1 MPALLRLSVGV
12 ASAAATLPVGA
23 QTAIADQATEGPV
36 LGEII
41 VTATKRSEAVR
52 EISGSITAFTG
63 SYLQQLGAQD
73 MADYLTGAPGVIFN
87 GSTPGDSAVTI
98 RGISTTTGTD
108 QGQGT
113 TGYFI
118 DEIPL
123 TDPFFAVA
131 VPDIDTF
138 DVDNVSVLRGP
149 QGTLFGSASL
159 GGAINYQTRKPDLT
173 AWDVN
178 LQATG
183 AALSEGS
190 GFDTSGKMMLN
201 APLINGTLAVRA
213 VFIYREDAGFIDNVG
228 VGVKDS
234 NRTLNKGGR
243 VQVLW
248 SPTEGTSLK
257 YMFLDQITSNRDN
270 NADMPDLVGP
280 YNRSTVVLEQS
291 QFESLIHHL
300 RLDQDLGFA
309 TLTASAAYHEKT
321 ATGTSDLTPAL
332 APLVTGAI
340 QAISGGAVTFV
351 PSQVTSPA
359 PGSSRGTTFEVRVAS
374 AADPHSRFDYLVGV
388 MRDETSMKEYQYV
401 LVPGISPVIDAIFG
415 PGSSSQLTPS
425 DSIVNSY
432 IPAKGTETAAFG
444 EATYHINSQW
454 KATLGGRA
462 FRTEIENQSIA
473 SGLYVL
479 LNTGAPT
486 LNQTASPQKQSG
498 FSPKASVTW
507 TPTADLMT
515 YGLVSKGFRYGG
527 PNIIPPQPGVP
538 ADFKS
543 DSLWNYELGV
553 RSDFLDHRLD
563 LDGTL
568 FYIDWSDIQLRQ
580 QTDAGL
586 NYAVNAGK
594 ARSMGVEFSGAWLI
608 TRDLK
613 FSTSATYLDAEL
625 TQPFNA
631 TPFEGGV
638 TAVPAGTPLPGAS
651 KWSLA
656 NTLTYTWSNVPLQP
670 NFLISHRFV
679 SSATSGTIGQNLE
692 QGNYHLFDFR
702 AAVPIH
708 NFKITAFV
716 SNIANK
722 RGVTTAQELSANL
735 LEDFLVRPRTIGI
748 TLDYRL

>member
-1 MPALLRLSVGV
+1 
-12 ASAAATLPVGA
+12 VGA
-23 QTAIADQATEGPV
+23 QYAIADQATDAPALE
-36 LGEII
+36 EIV
-41 VTATKRSEAVR
+41 VTATKRPEAVR
-52 EISGSITAFTG
+52 QISGSVTAFTG
-63 SYLQQLGAQD
+63 SELQQFGAQD

-87 GSTPGDSAVTI
+87 GSTPGNSAVTI
-98 RGISTTTGTD
+98 RGVSTTTGTD

-123 TDPFFAVA
+123 TDPFFAIA

-138 DVDNVSVLRGP
+138 DVDNVAVLRGP

-159 GGAINYQTRKPDLT
+159 GGAVNYQTRKPDLN

-178 LQATG
+178 FQAT
-183 AALSEGS
+183 AAGLSEGS
-190 GFDTSGKMMLN
+190 DFDKSGKMMLN
-201 APLINGTLAVRA
+201 APLIDGALAVRA
-213 VFIYREDAGFIDNVG
+213 VFIYREDAGFIDNLG
-228 VGVKDS
+228 VGLKDS
-234 NRTLNKGGR
+234 NRTVNKGGR
-243 VQVLW
+243 AQVLW
-248 SPTEGTSLK
+248 TPIDGTSIK
-257 YMFLDQITSNRDN
+257 YMFLDQITNNRDN

-280 YNRSTVVLEQS
+280 YKRSTVILEQS
-291 QFESLIHHL
+291 QFETLIHHL
-300 RLDQDLGFA
+300 RLDQNLGFA

-321 ATGTSDLTPAL
+321 TTGTTDLTPEL
-332 APLVTGAI
+332 APLITGAI
-340 QAISGGAVTFV
+340 QADSGGAITFV
-351 PSQVTSPA
+351 PNQVSSPA
-359 PGSSRGTTFEVRVAS
+359 PGSSRGTTYELRLAS
-374 AADPHSRFDYLVGV
+374 APDPGRHLDYLVGV
-388 MRDETSMKEYQYV
+388 MRDETRMKEYQYV
-401 LVPGISPVIDAIFG
+401 VVPGISPVIDEIFG
-415 PGSSSQLTPS
+415 PGSSTQFTPG
-425 DSIVNSY
+425 DSILNSY

-444 EATYHINSQW
+444 EATYHFNGQW

-462 FRTEIENQSIA
+462 FHTEIENESIA

-486 LNQTASPQKQSG
+486 LQQTAPPQKESG

-507 TPTADLMT
+507 TPTADLMS
-515 YGLVSKGFRYGG
+515 YALVSKGFRYGG

-553 RSDFLDHRLD
+553 RSDFLDHRLN

-580 QTDAGL
+580 QTDAGA

-594 ARSMGVEFSGAWLI
+594 ARSRGVEFSGAWLI

-613 FSTSATYLDAEL
+613 FSSNATYLDAEL

-631 TPFEGGV
+631 APFEG
-638 TAVPAGTPLPGAS
+638 TSALVPAGTPLPGAS

-656 NTLTYTWSNVPLQP
+656 NTLTYSWSGGSVRP
-670 NFLISHRFV
+670 NFLLSHRFV
-679 SSATSGTIGQNLE
+679 SSATSGTIGQDLQ

-702 AAVPIH
+702 VAVPF
-708 NFKITAFV
+708 NKFQITAFV
-716 SNIANK
+716 NNIANK
-722 RGVTTAQELSANL
+722 RGVMTAQELSANL
-735 LEDFLVRPRTIGI
+735 LEDFLVRPRTIGL
-748 TLDYRL
+748 TLDYHL